1 MTILLKTPK
10 NYRTIESLEAQL
22 AAAKIDI
29 KTEPDDNEAFHRDI
43 LDEKYLVDSLQFE
56 INQLEEQTIDD
67 KSTIIRRKNFMPLKN
82 PTRSKSK
89 FQIN

>member
-22 AAAKIDI
+22 AA
-29 KTEPDDNEAFHRDI
+29 TEPDDNEAFHRDI

-56 INQLEEQTIDD
+56 INQLEQQTIDD
-67 KSTIIRRKNFMPLKN
+67 KSTIIRRKNCMPLKN